1 MGDGMSMD
9 TTDTTTARADAPTL
23 EEVLGAVRGS
33 YGIIE
38 RIAARLGCTRRQLY
52 ACMARWPE
60 VVEAIEEERPRI
72 RDLAEQKLVEAI
84 EKGSLRAIQI
94 AIGPTGAL
102 WDRAEVRA
110 DPQDAEAEG
119 EGAEETDNGEDAD

>member
-1 MGDGMSMD
+1 
-9 TTDTTTARADAPTL
+9 
-23 EEVLGAVRGS
+23 
-33 YGIIE
+33 
-38 RIAARLGCTRRQLY
+38 
-52 ACMARWPE
+52 MARWPE

-110 DPQDAEAEG
+110 DAQDAEG
-119 EGAEETDNGEDAD
+119 EGDGETTEEADNGDDAD